1 MNNKYEKREL
11 SAFLPSE
18 ERWDPISK
26 LLNGQ
31 RFKWSPFLSKSIRLV
46 FLVGVEGGGA
56 VVLHFLS
63 DPRVPVTKRE
73 EKELLHAFL
82 VSVRWRFSTLAAC

>member
-1 MNNKYEKREL
+1 MCSHDDPVQPKMNNKYETREL

-31 RFKWSPFLSKSIRLV
+31 GFKWSPFLSESIGLV
-46 FLVGVEGGGA
+46 FLVGVGGGG
-56 VVLHFLS
+56 
-63 DPRVPVTKRE
+63 
-73 EKELLHAFL
+73 
-82 VSVRWRFSTLAAC
+82 